1 MAGHTRAPAG
11 APRSPSPNPHLWG
24 GEEPGEANPFSF
36 REFVRSQGRS
46 AAVAGG
52 GGRDWRARSP
62 PPARGP
68 HLPPLSPQEAA
79 GPPPPLRRQP
89 PEASGLSLRLPAPF
103 FPDPS
108 AGDAPLDEE
117 EEEAEWSGCYQPS
130 AVEQAH
136 LAGRGGASPGL
147 SAADSDCTDWSGLEL
162 EDSAPW
168 QLDQS
173 DPLGYAALGPG
184 DQSPA
189 SAGGAGD
196 GRYHPLQPAFRE
208 LQEENARLRSKVNHL
223 HFFSET
229 QTDKVKKLEKKL
241 EENKIKEQKEAQDL
255 EAMVQHVEQNL
266 QLMTKRAV
274 KAENNVVKLK
284 QENALLQVQLKNYK
298 TENETLK
305 TGQSASLAVVKQNA
319 DIALQNLLRVITNSR
334 SSIKQLVSG
343 AESLQLVAELLKSI
357 DRISEI
363 SDDGP

>member
-1 MAGHTRAPAG
+1 MAGHNRAPAG

-36 REFVRSQGRS
+36 REFVRSQGRG
-46 AAVAGG
+46 AAPRGA
-52 GGRDWRARSP
+52 SP
-62 PPARGP
+62 KAAAAPP
-68 HLPPLSPQEAA
+68 
-79 GPPPPLRRQP
+79 P
-89 PEASGLSLRLPAPF
+89 PEASGLSLRPQEPF
-103 FPDPS
+103 FPPPS
-108 AGDAPLDEE
+108 AGDTLLDEE
-117 EEEAEWSGCYQPS
+117 DAEWSGCYQPA

-136 LAGRGGASPGL
+136 LAGPGSASPGP
-147 SAADSDCTDWSGLEL
+147 SALESFYCDRTDWSGLE
-162 EDSAPW
+162 DSAPW
-168 QLDQS
+168 PLDES
-173 DPLGYAALGPG
+173 DPLGYA
-184 DQSPA
+184 DQSLA
-189 SAGGAGD
+189 SGGEAGEGP
-196 GRYHPLQPAFRE
+196 YHPLQPACRE
-208 LQEENARLRSKVNHL
+208 LQEENARLRSKINQL
-223 HFFSET
+223 HVFSET
-229 QTDKVKKLEKKL
+229 QTDKVKTLEKKL
-241 EENKIKEQKEAQDL
+241 EENKIKEQKEAWDL

-274 KAENNVVKLK
+274 KAENNVIKLK

-343 AESLQLVAELLKSI
+343 AESLQVVAELLKSI

>member
-1 MAGHTRAPAG
+1 MAGQSR

-46 AAVAGG
+46 AA
-52 GGRDWRARSP
+52 ARGASPKAAAP
-62 PPARGP
+62 PPG
-68 HLPPLSPQEAA
+68 
-79 GPPPPLRRQP
+79 
-89 PEASGLSLRLPAPF
+89 ASGLSLRRQGPF

-108 AGDAPLDEE
+108 AGDTLLDEE
-117 EEEAEWSGCYQPS
+117 EEEEDAEWSGCYQPA
-130 AVEQAH
+130 AVEHTH
-136 LAGRGGASPGL
+136 LAGPGSASPGP
-147 SAADSDCTDWSGLEL
+147 SALESFYGERTGWSGL

-168 QLDQS
+168 QLDES
-173 DPLGYAALGPG
+173 DPLGCAEQGLAP
-184 DQSPA
+184 
-189 SAGGAGD
+189 AGGAGE
-196 GRYHPLQPAFRE
+196 GHHHAPQPSFRE
-208 LQEENARLRSKVNHL
+208 LQEENARLRSKINQL
-223 HFFSET
+223 RFFSET
-229 QTDKVKKLEKKL
+229 QTDRVKKLEKKL

-274 KAENNVVKLK
+274 KAENNIIKLK

-298 TENETLK
+298 TENEALK

-319 DIALQNLLRVITNSR
+319 DTALQNLLRVITNSR

-343 AESLQLVAELLKSI
+343 AETLQVVAELLKSI